1 MMDIRNLPGLAVSA
15 VGVALVVLF
24 IGAGVILGVG
34 HAVPT
39 EYWAAASSLS
49 GALVG
54 LLAPQPATKGALQR
68 QATQLHAFAMTAPA
82 EQRAGLVERADRASA
97 AVAASSTY
105 DLRVVL
111 LSIVGLAAFVGGIVL
126 AFNVGDHTA
135 AATTAYD
142 TAIKNAADTL
152 IALGSGAAGALI
164 GLLAPT
170 PGHTG

>member
-1 MMDIRNLPGLAVSA
+1 MDIKNLSIHAVSA
-15 VGVALVVLF
+15 IGAALVVLF

-34 HAVPT
+34 HSVPT
-39 EYWAAASSLS
+39 EFWAAASSLS

-68 QATQLHAFAMTAPA
+68 QATQLHALAATAPDDQRTAFTARA
-82 EQRAGLVERADRASA
+82 EQTSA
-97 AVAASSTY
+97 AVTGSSTF
-105 DLRVVL
+105 DLRIVL
-111 LSIVGLAAFVGGIVL
+111 LSVVGFAAFVTGIVL
-126 AFNVGDHTA
+126 AFQVGDHVA

-152 IALGSGAAGALI
+152 IALGSGAAGAVI

-170 PGHTG
+170 PGAAG

>member
-1 MMDIRNLPGLAVSA
+1 MDTRNLAAFA
-15 VGVALVVLF
+15 VGAVGAALVVLF
-24 IGAGVILGVG
+24 IGAGIILGVG
-34 HAVPT
+34 HTVPT

-68 QATQLHAFAMTAPA
+68 QATQLHALAATAPLDQQPA
-82 EQRAGLVERADRASA
+82 LIERADRAMTA
-97 AVAASSTY
+97 APASSTY

-111 LSIVGLAAFVGGIVL
+111 LSIVGVIAFTVGIAL
-126 AFNVGDHTA
+126 AFTVGDHTA

-142 TAIKNAADTL
+142 TSVKNAADTL
-152 IALGSGAAGALI
+152 IALGSGAAGAVI

-170 PGHTG
+170 PGHSG